1 MSDERERLDSVER
14 LAKGSIDA
22 LGTLLEQHIVLA
34 RLMGALIAVL
44 SADDVDLDARLARV
58 IEAQGGE
65 LTETQRQFL
74 ANFLGGGDK
83 AANLPDLEP
92 GATAH

>member
-1 MSDERERLDSVER
+1 MSDERKRLDSVEI
-14 LAKGSIDA
+14 LAKSAVDA
-22 LGTLLEQHIVLA
+22 LEILAEQHFVLA

-65 LTETQRQFL
+65 LTETQRALL
-74 ANFLGGGDK
+74 ANFLGAGDK
-83 AANLPDLEP
+83 AVSLPEVGP
-92 GATAH
+92 GVTAH